1 MGAHLGFHANKLARR
16 SPLPDGL
23 TMRDI
28 TISTAVS
35 QTPDLC
41 IGASNS
47 FDSSDSFAPRP
58 LAFNAAMRKSG
69 RMWSAPVSG
78 AVIRLYDCGFV
89 VPSRANCCP
98 WALLASST

>member
-1 MGAHLGFHANKLARR
+1 
-16 SPLPDGL
+16 
-23 TMRDI
+23 MRDI

-98 WALLASST
+98 WALLASSS